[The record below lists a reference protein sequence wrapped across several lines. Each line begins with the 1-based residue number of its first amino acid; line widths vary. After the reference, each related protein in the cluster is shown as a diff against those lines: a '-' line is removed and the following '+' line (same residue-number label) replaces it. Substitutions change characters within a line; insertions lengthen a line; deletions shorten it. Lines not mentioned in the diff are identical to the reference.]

1 MATPIATA
9 AVQIVPTFK
18 GLHTQTRKGLEG
30 SEREF
35 DKSGKKSGSLL
46 SKAFSGVAKAGVVAT
61 GAAIATGFGMAMAKG
76 FQRLNAIDQ
85 AEKKLQGLGHSTKT
99 VDQIMQNAL
108 ASVKG
113 TAFGLDE
120 AATVSASLVASG
132 IKPGQ
137 ELEKTLKT
145 VADAATIAGIDMGD
159 MGAIFGKVAATG
171 KLQGDELN
179 QLSERGIPALQLLSD
194 HLGITTDEVRKMVS
208 KGQVDFKTFA
218 AAMDAGMGGAALK
231 SGETFMGA
239 WKNVQAALGRIGAT
253 LLKPIFDALRD
264 SFNVLTPALDQIQA
278 AVEPL
283 AQAFG
288 DMLKS
293 AMPLATTVFTGLVKI
308 FVALAETLGKNAGLV
323 KALTGIVVFAAAAYA
338 GWASGAKI
346 LVWYQTL
353 HKMLTPALTAVL
365 KGQVTVTGLL
375 SKGWA
380 ALSAAMA
387 ANPVGA
393 VIVAL
398 LALGAIFVIMY
409 KKVGW
414 FRDAV
419 NAAWA
424 GIKSAIDMFVEWFK
438 ANILPAI
445 NQALSALGVAVKW
458 LYESI
463 IKPYLSAAGTYFTFL
478 WNVVKAVFSGMVWYI
493 QNVVAPVYVWLY
505 ENVIKPVFGAL
516 KTYFTVWWD
525 GVKLIFQGLN
535 LFFRTIVGPVF
546 TWLYQSIIKPVFAGI
561 QTAVIILWNAIKLYF
576 TALVAFYKNVVGPV
590 FVWLYQNVVKPVFA
604 GIKLVIQVW
613 WTAVKLIFNALVIFF
628 RAVLAPVFR
637 WLLNSVVRPVFNT
650 IKAVI
655 QFWWTGVKAIF
666 NACMSFIRHVLAPA
680 FRWFLNNVIR
690 PVWNGVK
697 SVINA
702 VWVFIRDKVFGPMKN
717 AIKTHVPNAFR
728 TGVDAIKR
736 FWDRLK
742 DVAKSPVKFVIQ
754 TVLNNGL
761 IKKFNEIAGKFPG
774 TPKLDPVK
782 LPKGF
787 AGGGWTGPG
796 ARLTPAGIVHADEFV
811 IKKSSR
817 RRFEADNPGLLDHIN
832 RTGRL
837 PMFGGYAGGGK
848 VGTLSDAARW
858 LQSLG
863 VRISE
868 FKAWGQRVGRHAPNS
883 YHYSGK
889 AFDANYG
896 PGGQNSTE
904 MAFFDRIVP
913 QLHKKFPTLRT
924 IWRAPGHYN
933 HLHVDTGRGG
943 SVGSTGP
950 GGSGGGFSL
959 DTILSPF
966 TKMRDKLKD
975 QFTKWGDIGKLT
987 AGMARKT
994 IGVPIDWIK
1003 KNAAKF
1009 VGDIGSKVTDV
1020 VSGVKDGVTQ
1030 TRARAVAATYG
1041 WGSGAEWEAIKWLVN
1056 KESSWNP
1063 RAANPRSS
1071 ARGLFQKMTCLVTD
1085 AEILTREGWKRHDE
1099 VQPGDE
1105 TIGYNPETGRNEWT
1119 RVKRVVHYDN
1129 APIVHMRN
1137 GRVAYRSTPNHR
1149 WLTEQRRALG
1159 TERMVETQDLN
1170 VGHRLI
1176 VAAPAAIPAELD
1188 ITTAEAALIG
1198 WLLSDGTLRMPG
1210 LPDGLDGREPV
1221 GHLYQSKPHMIPVIE
1236 ALLDEAV
1243 GDYGHTEREPRG
1255 KATLPAHTWRLRAS
1269 DVRSLVARA
1278 RLEDGLERFVT
1289 RLSMEQRTAFL
1300 TAVKQAEGTPVMYG
1314 GVELWRIPQLDGPKQ
1329 DAFIMAAYLD
1339 GHKPLVNSVDTS
1351 RSEFTARPLS
1361 QVMLASPTVG
1371 VQSLTFETDPD
1382 LYDVWCVETELGTWT
1397 ARDLGQVFL
1406 TGNSIHGPVDRT
1418 IEGQTKWGLNY
1429 IKNRYGSPTRA
1440 MAFWRRNN
1448 WYADGGHVKYDQGGW
1463 LMPGITNTLNATGKP
1478 EAVFT
1483 NEQFQHIKA
1492 AALGGGR
1499 GLTIE
1504 TLQAMDMDDA
1514 IRRLAVYEQRRRVL
1528 YPEGV

>member
-1 MATPIATA
+1 MASPIATA

-18 GLHTQTRKGLEG
+18 GLHKETQKGLAG
-30 SEREF
+30 TEREF

-46 SKAFSGVAKAGVVAT
+46 SKAFRGAAGAGVVAA
-61 GAAIATGFGMAMAKG
+61 GAAIATGFGIALSKG

-85 AEKKLQGLGHSTKT
+85 AEKKLEGLGHSAKA
-99 VDQIMQNAL
+99 VEGIMTNAL
-108 ASVKG
+108 NAVKG

-120 AATVSASLVASG
+120 AANVSASLVASG
-132 IKPGQ
+132 IKPGK
-137 ELEKTLKT
+137 ELEQTLKT
-145 VADAATIAGIDMGD
+145 VADSATIAGIGMED

-194 HLGITTDEVRKMVS
+194 HLGVTTQEVRDMVS
-208 KGQVDFKTFA
+208 KGEVDFKTFA
-218 AAMDAGMGGAALK
+218 SAMDAGMGGAALK
-231 SGETFMGA
+231 SGETFIGA
-239 WKNVQAALGRIGAT
+239 WANVKAALGRIGAT
-253 LLKPIFDALRD
+253 LLQPLFDALRD

-278 AVEPL
+278 SAEPL
-283 AQAFG
+283 AQVFG
-288 DMLKS
+288 DMLK
-293 AMPLATTVFTGLVKI
+293 AVMPLATAVFNGLVQA
-308 FVALAETLGKNAGLV
+308 FVVLADVLGKNTWIIKTIAAV
-323 KALTGIVVFAAAAYA
+323 IGIAAAAYA
-338 GWASGAKI
+338 GWVVGAKALI
-346 LVWYQTL
+346 VVQTIQAAIGYKVFTVT
-353 HKMLTPALTAVL
+353 KMLAFANQLWAKSWKGLT
-365 KGQVTVTGLL
+365 
-375 SKGWA
+375 
-380 ALSAAMA
+380 AAMA
-387 ANPVGA
+387 ANPIGA
-393 VIVAL
+393 VIAALVAL
-398 LALGAIFVIMY
+398 GVIVVIMY
-409 KKVGW
+409 KKFGW
-414 FRDAV
+414 FRDFV
-419 NAAWA
+419 DGCWA
-424 GIKSAIDMFVEWFK
+424 GIKAAVAVFVDWFK
-438 ANILPAI
+438 TNVQPII
-445 NQALSALGVAVKW
+445 SQVLSALGEAFKW
-458 LYESI
+458 LYETI
-463 IKPYLSAAGTYFTFL
+463 IKPYLTAAGKYFTFL
-478 WNVVKAVFSGMVWYI
+478 WNVAKAVFGALVAYF
-493 QNVVAPVYVWLY
+493 QNIVAPVFVWLY
-505 ENVIKPVFGAL
+505 EHVVKPIFGAL
-516 KTYFTVWWD
+516 KTYFTVWWA
-525 GVKLIFQGLN
+525 GVKLIFQGLS

-546 TWLYQSIIKPVFAGI
+546 KWLYQSIIKPVFAGI
-561 QTAVIILWNAIKLYF
+561 QTAVVILWNAIKLYF

-590 FVWLYQNVVKPVFA
+590 FVWLYRNIVKPVFA
-604 GIKLVIQVW
+604 AIKLVIQVW
-613 WTAVKLIFNALVIFF
+613 WTAVKLIFNALILFF

-637 WLLNSVVRPVFNT
+637 WLLNSVVKPVFNT

-655 QFWWTGVKAIF
+655 QFWWTGVKNIF
-666 NACMSFIRHVLAPA
+666 NACMSFIRNVLAPA

-697 SVINA
+697 SVINT
-702 VWVFIRDKVFGPMKN
+702 VWVFIRDKVFNPLKN

-728 TGVDAIKR
+728 TGVEAIKR

-817 RRFEADNPGLLDHIN
+817 RRFEADNPGVLDYIN

-863 VRISE
+863 ARITE

-883 YHYSGK
+883 YHYSGR

-896 PGGQNSTE
+896 PGGQNSIE

-959 DTILSPF
+959 DTFLSPF
-966 TKMRDKLKD
+966 TKMRDKLKN
-975 QFTKWGDIGKLT
+975 QFTKWGDIGKLA

-1009 VGDIGSKVTDV
+1009 IGDIGSKVTDV

-1030 TRARAVAATYG
+1030 SRARAVAATYG

-1071 ARGLFQKMTCLVTD
+1071 ARGLFQKMT
-1085 AEILTREGWKRHDE
+1085 
-1099 VQPGDE
+1099 
-1105 TIGYNPETGRNEWT
+1105 
-1119 RVKRVVHYDN
+1119 
-1129 APIVHMRN
+1129 
-1137 GRVAYRSTPNHR
+1137 
-1149 WLTEQRRALG
+1149 
-1159 TERMVETQDLN
+1159 
-1170 VGHRLI
+1170 
-1176 VAAPAAIPAELD
+1176 
-1188 ITTAEAALIG
+1188 
-1198 WLLSDGTLRMPG
+1198 
-1210 LPDGLDGREPV
+1210 
-1221 GHLYQSKPHMIPVIE
+1221 
-1236 ALLDEAV
+1236 
-1243 GDYGHTEREPRG
+1243 
-1255 KATLPAHTWRLRAS
+1255 
-1269 DVRSLVARA
+1269 
-1278 RLEDGLERFVT
+1278 
-1289 RLSMEQRTAFL
+1289 
-1300 TAVKQAEGTPVMYG
+1300 
-1314 GVELWRIPQLDGPKQ
+1314 
-1329 DAFIMAAYLD
+1329 
-1339 GHKPLVNSVDTS
+1339 
-1351 RSEFTARPLS
+1351 
-1361 QVMLASPTVG
+1361 
-1371 VQSLTFETDPD
+1371 
-1382 LYDVWCVETELGTWT
+1382 
-1397 ARDLGQVFL
+1397 
-1406 TGNSIHGPVDRT
+1406 SIHGPVEST
-1418 IEGQTKWGLNY
+1418 VEGQTKWGLNY

-1440 MAFWRRNN
+1440 MSFWRRNR

-1514 IRRLAVYEQRRRVL
+1514 VRRLEVFEQRRRVL

>member
-1 MATPIATA
+1 MASPIATA

-18 GLHTQTRKGLEG
+18 GLHKETQKGLAG
-30 SEREF
+30 TEREF
-35 DKSGKKSGSLL
+35 GKSGKKSGSLL
-46 SKAFSGVAKAGVVAT
+46 SKAFSGVAKAGVVAA
-61 GAAIATGFGMAMAKG
+61 GAAVATGFGIALSKG

-85 AEKKLQGLGHSTKT
+85 AEKKLEGLGHSAKD
-99 VDQIMQNAL
+99 VEGIMKNAL
-108 ASVKG
+108 NSVKG

-120 AATVSASLVASG
+120 AANVSASLVASG
-132 IKPGQ
+132 IKPGK

-145 VADAATIAGIDMGD
+145 VADSATIAGIGMED

-194 HLGITTDEVRKMVS
+194 HLGVTTQEVRDMVS
-208 KGQVDFKTFA
+208 KGEVDFQTFA

-239 WKNVQAALGRIGAT
+239 WANVKAALGRIGAT
-253 LLKPIFDALRD
+253 LLAPLFDALRD

-278 AVEPL
+278 SAEPL
-283 AQAFG
+283 AQVFG
-288 DMLKS
+288 DMLK
-293 AMPLATTVFTGLVKI
+293 AVMPLATAVFTGLVQG
-308 FVALAETLGKNAGLV
+308 FVTLAEALGKNAGLV
-323 KALTGIVVFAAAAYA
+323 KALTGVVVFAATAYA
-338 GWASGAKI
+338 GWAAGAKL

-353 HKMLTPALTAVL
+353 HKAITPALTAVL

-375 SKGWA
+375 SKGWK
-380 ALSAAMA
+380 ALSGAMA
-387 ANPVGA
+387 ANPIGV

-398 LALGAIFVIMY
+398 IALGTIFVLMY

-419 NAAWA
+419 NNAWA
-424 GIKSAIDMFVEWFK
+424 GIKAAVAVFVDWFK
-438 ANILPAI
+438 TTVQPII
-445 NQALSALGVAVKW
+445 SQVLSALGTAFKW

-463 IKPYLSAAGTYFTFL
+463 IKPYLTAAGKYFTFL
-478 WNVVKAVFSGMVWYI
+478 WNVAKAVFGALVAYF
-493 QNVVAPVYVWLY
+493 QNIVAPVFVWLY
-505 ENVIKPVFGAL
+505 EHVVKPIFGAL
-516 KTYFTVWWD
+516 KTYFSVWWA
-525 GVKLIFQGLN
+525 GVKLIFQGLS

-546 TWLYQSIIKPVFAGI
+546 KWLYQSIIKPVFAGI
-561 QTAVIILWNAIKLYF
+561 QTAVVILWNAIKFYF

-590 FVWLYQNVVKPVFA
+590 FVWLYRNIVKPVFA
-604 GIKLVIQVW
+604 AIKLVIQVW
-613 WTAVKLIFNALVIFF
+613 WTAVKLIFNALVLFF
-628 RAVLAPVFR
+628 RAVLGPIFR
-637 WLLNSVVRPVFNT
+637 WLLNSVVKPVFNT

-655 QFWWTGVKAIF
+655 QFWWTGVKNIF
-666 NACMSFIRHVLAPA
+666 NACMSFIRNILAPA

-697 SVINA
+697 SVINT
-702 VWVFIRDKVFGPMKN
+702 VWVFIRDKVFNPLKN

-796 ARLTPAGIVHADEFV
+796 ARLTPAGIVHADEYV

-817 RRFEADNPGLLDHIN
+817 RRFEADNPGVLDHIN

-858 LQSLG
+858 LQSMG

-868 FKAWGQRVGRHAPNS
+868 FKAWGQRVGGHAPNS
-883 YHYSGK
+883 YHYSGR

-896 PGGQNSTE
+896 PGGQNSIE

-966 TKMRDKLKD
+966 TKMRDKLKS

-1009 VGDIGSKVTDV
+1009 IGDIGSKVTDV

-1030 TRARAVAATYG
+1030 SRARAVAATYG

-1063 RAANPRSS
+1063 RAANPTSS
-1071 ARGLFQKMTCLVTD
+1071 ARGLFQKMT
-1085 AEILTREGWKRHDE
+1085 
-1099 VQPGDE
+1099 
-1105 TIGYNPETGRNEWT
+1105 
-1119 RVKRVVHYDN
+1119 
-1129 APIVHMRN
+1129 
-1137 GRVAYRSTPNHR
+1137 
-1149 WLTEQRRALG
+1149 
-1159 TERMVETQDLN
+1159 
-1170 VGHRLI
+1170 
-1176 VAAPAAIPAELD
+1176 
-1188 ITTAEAALIG
+1188 
-1198 WLLSDGTLRMPG
+1198 
-1210 LPDGLDGREPV
+1210 
-1221 GHLYQSKPHMIPVIE
+1221 
-1236 ALLDEAV
+1236 
-1243 GDYGHTEREPRG
+1243 
-1255 KATLPAHTWRLRAS
+1255 
-1269 DVRSLVARA
+1269 
-1278 RLEDGLERFVT
+1278 
-1289 RLSMEQRTAFL
+1289 
-1300 TAVKQAEGTPVMYG
+1300 
-1314 GVELWRIPQLDGPKQ
+1314 
-1329 DAFIMAAYLD
+1329 
-1339 GHKPLVNSVDTS
+1339 
-1351 RSEFTARPLS
+1351 
-1361 QVMLASPTVG
+1361 
-1371 VQSLTFETDPD
+1371 
-1382 LYDVWCVETELGTWT
+1382 
-1397 ARDLGQVFL
+1397 
-1406 TGNSIHGPVDRT
+1406 SIHGPVEST
-1418 IEGQTKWGLNY
+1418 VEGQTKWGLNY

-1440 MAFWRRNN
+1440 MSFWRRNR

-1514 IRRLAVYEQRRRVL
+1514 VRRLAVFEQRRRVL